1 MIFLLLTCIVLCYTL
16 FINFQTNNLI
26 KTREPRKLIV
36 SGVLSSS
43 LSTSC
48 LISITFEM
56 VDLSIQGP
64 LIGNNQNHNSCSVVQ
79 KISKPF
85 ISMDMVSLFR
95 STFTLPHLSHSSYI
109 VAVKMINICFP
120 PLKIENPPY
129 IHKSK
134 SSGFK
139 IQENSIHVYM
149 LFLAFCYMPAKNLC
163 DCVISTNKTFIKI
176 DIYCVPL
183 NINEEHIPRY

>member
-1 MIFLLLTCIVLCYTL
+1 M
-16 FINFQTNNLI
+16 
-26 KTREPRKLIV
+26 
-36 SGVLSSS
+36 LSSS

-56 VDLSIQGP
+56 VDLSIP
-64 LIGNNQNHNSCSVVQ
+64 DTLIGNNQNHNSYSVVQ

-95 STFTLPHLSHSSYI
+95 HTLTLPHLSHSSDI
-109 VAVKMINICFP
+109 VAVQMINICFP

-139 IQENSIHVYM
+139 IQENSIYPFFL
-149 LFLAFCYMPAKNLC
+149 LFAIEKSLPLCYQHEQNFHKDRHLLC
-163 DCVISTNKTFIKI
+163 SVQYKRSTYSIYRDVSCI
-176 DIYCVPL
+176 DTE
-183 NINEEHIPRY
+183 NIC

>member
-1 MIFLLLTCIVLCYTL
+1 M
-16 FINFQTNNLI
+16 
-26 KTREPRKLIV
+26 
-36 SGVLSSS
+36 LSSS

-56 VDLSIQGP
+56 VDLSIQGS
-64 LIGNNQNHNSCSVVQ
+64 LIGNNQNHNSYSVVQ

-95 STFTLPHLSHSSYI
+95 HTLTLPHLSHSSDI
-109 VAVKMINICFP
+109 VAVQMINICFP

-129 IHKSK
+129 IHKSR

-139 IQENSIHVYM
+139 IQENSIYAFLLFATCQRKSWLLCYQHEQNFHKDRHLLCSVKYKRSIYIVYTEMLAAPILKISVNRLVLERNGKKKRKTKSIQSTKEHV
-149 LFLAFCYMPAKNLC
+149 
-163 DCVISTNKTFIKI
+163 
-176 DIYCVPL
+176 
-183 NINEEHIPRY
+183 

>member
-1 MIFLLLTCIVLCYTL
+1 MSVIVKSFQYLDQLKDPIDFFCYSRALYTL
-16 FINFQTNNLI
+16 FINFRTNNLI

-36 SGVLSSS
+36 SGMLSSS

-56 VDLSIQGP
+56 VDLSIPDP
-64 LIGNNQNHNSCSVVQ
+64 LIGNNQNHNSYSVVQ

-85 ISMDMVSLFR
+85 ISMDMVSSFR
-95 STFTLPHLSHSSYI
+95 HTLTLPHLSHSSDI
-109 VAVKMINICFP
+109 VAVQMINICFP
-120 PLKIENPPY
+120 PLKIENPPC

-139 IQENSIHVYM
+139 IQENSIYAFL
-149 LFLAFCYMPAKNLC
+149 LFATCQR
-163 DCVISTNKTFIKI
+163 KI
-176 DIYCVPL
+176 FAIVL
-183 NINEEHIPRY
+183 SARTKLS